1 MAWGIFDF
9 RDSTWM
15 MNELGKRGWTRK
27 PSAATPFNTF
37 DAADTNIKQLASS
50 AYTPAIKP
58 RLLPAGDAQ
67 HQ

>member
-15 MNELGKRGWTRK
+15 MTELGKRGWTRK
-27 PSAATPFNTF
+27 PSAATPFGTYN
-37 DAADTNIKQLASS
+37 AAATSLDQLDSS

-58 RLLPAGDAQ
+58 KQIPSSDVQ
-67 HQ
+67 HG